1 MEDDLPNGPDLRL
14 LFDESSRTLSAS
26 LAPDPRFPR
35 VDALWLRKRLAA
47 AGYEDLQI
55 RPEPIKQL
63 IARYNAGEAVA
74 PIEIAHCVDASL
86 QITISLDGLSARLTL
101 IPAKG
106 GAAATKAEVLAQ
118 IQAKGIVEGMLVDEV
133 IRAVAAGK
141 ADDLL
146 IARGR
151 EPEPGED
158 GRLECLLPEMRE
170 RAPSIRPCGRT
181 DYRDLGEIQVV
192 RTGDPLMRRHPP
204 TRGTDGLS
212 VLGRIILPRPGRDVR
227 FAAGLRGVAPS
238 ADDPDL
244 LVAATDGQPL
254 QVRGGIMVEPV
265 YTVDAANMATGNINF
280 DGTVRVRNDVQ
291 AGMTIR
297 ATGDIEI
304 GGTVEPATLEAGGNI
319 VVRGGVMG
327 GLGGKTAGKDYSA
340 HAVRCDGSFSATYAQ
355 QARIVAGDSIFIDDL
370 AMQCQLEA
378 KNHVRIGNY
387 RRGHIIGG
395 LTRACLSIH
404 ARVIGAP
411 NRIRT
416 EIEIGNDPALA
427 QAVQQKAE
435 ERDARENK
443 LLEIGKL
450 LTVAD
455 RNPGKFAPD
464 IVTRAEEAAAAM
476 SAEIEI
482 LRGEEEDLRYRLE
495 LTQQARLDAENAVFE
510 GCVVSMGE
518 QSLRIPQDRG
528 PTTVRLAGTGLG
540 VFALEDNPNAEPPQ
554 RPAGLDTTRRGR

>member
-1 MEDDLPNGPDLRL
+1 MEDELPNGPDLRL

-35 VDALWLRKRLAA
+35 IDAPWLRTRLAG
-47 AGYEDLQI
+47 AGFEALQI

-86 QITISLDGLSARLTL
+86 QIMISLDGLSARLTL

-106 GAAATKAEVLAQ
+106 GKPATKADVLAL
-118 IQAKGIVEGMLVDEV
+118 IQGKSIVEGVLVDEV
-133 IRAVAAGK
+133 NRAIAEGK
-141 ADDLL
+141 AEDLV

-151 EPEPGED
+151 EPVPGDD
-158 GRLECLLPEMRE
+158 GRLESLLPEARE
-170 RAPSIRPCGRT
+170 RVPSVNASGRT
-181 DYRDLGEIQVV
+181 DYRDLGEVQIV
-192 RTGDPLMRRHPP
+192 RAGDALMRRHPP
-204 TRGTDGLS
+204 TSGTEGLS
-212 VLGRIILPRPGRDVR
+212 VLGRPIPARAGRDAR
-227 FAAGLRGVAPS
+227 FAAGLRGVTPS

-254 QVRGGIMVEPV
+254 RVKGGIMVEPI
-265 YTVDAANMATGNINF
+265 YTVDAVNMATGNIRF
-280 DGTVRVRNDVQ
+280 DGTVRVRHDVQ
-291 AGMTIR
+291 AGMTIV
-297 ATGDIEI
+297 ATGDIEV

-319 VVRGGVMG
+319 VVKGGVMG
-327 GLGGKTAGKDYSA
+327 GLGGKTAGKDLSA
-340 HAVRCDGSFSATYAQ
+340 HAIRCAGSVSAGYAQ
-355 QARIVAGDSIFIDDL
+355 QARISAGDSIFIDDM
-370 AMQCQLEA
+370 AMQCQLDA
-378 KNHVRIGNY
+378 TNHIRIGNQ

-416 EIEIGNDPALA
+416 EIEIGNDPGLA
-427 QAVQQKAE
+427 QALQEKAT
-435 ERDARENK
+435 ERDGKENK

-455 RNPGKFAPD
+455 RNPGKVSAD
-464 IVTRAEEAAAAM
+464 IVTRAGEAAAAL
-476 SAEIEI
+476 SAEIEA
-482 LRGEEEDLRYRLE
+482 LRGEEEDLRHRLM
-495 LTQQARLDAENAVFE
+495 LTQQARVNAETTVYE

-518 QSLRIPQDRG
+518 HTLRIPHDRG
-528 PTTVRLAGTGLG
+528 ATTVRLADKGLG
-540 VFALEDNPNAEPPQ
+540 VFALEDDSAMDVPQ
-554 RPAGLDTTRRGR
+554 RPGADPRRRS